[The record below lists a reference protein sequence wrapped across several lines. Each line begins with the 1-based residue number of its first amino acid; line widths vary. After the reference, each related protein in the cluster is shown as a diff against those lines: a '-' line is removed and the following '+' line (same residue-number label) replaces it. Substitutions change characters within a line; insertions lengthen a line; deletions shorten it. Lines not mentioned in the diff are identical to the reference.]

1 MCANYGNFLTNSLT
15 YIRSFRI
22 QTLHYPRISSSND
35 LSRLLF
41 ESGKIAHGTVIRAD
55 FQENGRGQMG
65 NTWLG
70 NEGENIYMSLV
81 LELQIPV
88 EKQFL
93 LNMAVSLA
101 VLHCVKTYLPE
112 AKIKWPNDI
121 LVDRQKL
128 AGILVE
134 NSIQGQFLTST
145 VIGIGL
151 NVNQKSFG
159 SVARAASLSTLAGK
173 DIYVEDVYPKLTAL
187 LEWQLYSIHEEWR
200 ISKEYHENLLLFGSM
215 TTFEKNGRL
224 FKGKVLGVDEWG
236 RLRVEENEEQH
247 VYAAKELRWVEL

>member
-41 ESGKIAHGTVIRAD
+41 ESGEISHGTAIRAD
-55 FQENGRGQMG
+55 FQEKGRGQMG

-101 VLHCVKTYLPE
+101 VLQCVKFYLPE

-121 LVDRQKL
+121 LAERQKL

-151 NVNQKSFG
+151 NVNQKDFG
-159 SVARAASLSTLAGK
+159 SLTRAASLSTLSGRTISTA
-173 DIYVEDVYPKLTAL
+173 EVYEKLISL
-187 LEWQLYSIHEEWR
+187 LEWQLTSIQEEWR
-200 ISKEYHENLLLFGSM
+200 ISKEYHENLLFFGSF

-224 FKGKVLGVDEWG
+224 FKGKVMGVDEWG
-236 RLRVEENEEQH
+236 RLRVEENDVQQ
-247 VYAAKELRWVEL
+247 VFAAKELRWVEI

>member
-35 LSRLLF
+35 LCRLLF
-41 ESGKIAHGTVIRAD
+41 ESGKIGHGTAIRAD
-55 FQENGRGQMG
+55 FQEKGRGQMG
-65 NTWLG
+65 NTWSG

-101 VLHCVKTYLPE
+101 VLQCIKTYLPD

-121 LVDRQKL
+121 LIDRQKI

-159 SVARAASLSTLAGK
+159 SLTRAASLSTLSGK
-173 DIYVEDVYPKLTAL
+173 DIFPDEVYPILTAQ
-187 LEWQLYSIHEEWR
+187 LEWQLASLQEEWR
-200 ISKEYHENLLLFGSM
+200 ISKEYHENLLFFGM
-215 TTFEKNGRL
+215 LTTFEKNGRL
-224 FKGKVLGVDEWG
+224 FKGKVMGVDEWG
-236 RLRVEENEEQH
+236 RLRVEENEVQH
-247 VYAAKELRWVEL
+247 IFAAKELRWVEL